1 MEAFENARKFI
12 YKNARPLDLARWQY
26 HFENGSREAVLQAL
40 QFYQNEDGGYGHG
53 LEPDHWNP
61 NSTPI
66 AVWEA
71 CRILKELECLHS
83 TNPQVQGILRYLAS
97 GKEFSEGKWFN
108 QVPST
113 VSYPHA
119 IWWESPVGV
128 PADNPT
134 VSLAGMI
141 LKTGETTLYQKAQE
155 IVETAVASFLKEP
168 TSEMH
173 TLVVYLEL
181 LQDCEEIQYQPV
193 LANERFREILFQQIR
208 HTVSNEPEE
217 WFTSYVSKPSNFF
230 FTREQLLGIFSE
242 ELCKKEAQEILKY
255 QQEDGSFVIPWQW
268 GTDYPEFFI
277 SKQWWKSITII
288 KNFLFLQAFLDESF

>member
-1 MEAFENARKFI
+1 M
-12 YKNARPLDLARWQY
+12 
-26 HFENGSREAVLQAL
+26 
-40 QFYQNEDGGYGHG
+40 
-53 LEPDHWNP
+53 
-61 NSTPI
+61 
-66 AVWEA
+66 
-71 CRILKELECLHS
+71 
-83 TNPQVQGILRYLAS
+83 
-97 GKEFSEGKWFN
+97 
-108 QVPST
+108 
-113 VSYPHA
+113 
-119 IWWESPVGV
+119 GV

-134 VSLAGMI
+134 VSLAGTI
-141 LKTGETTLYQKAQE
+141 LRTGATTLYQKAQA
-155 IVETAVASFLKEP
+155 IAETAVASFLNEP

-242 ELCKKEAQEILKY
+242 ELCKKEAQKILEH
-255 QQEDGSFVIPWQW
+255 QQADGSFVIPWQW

-277 SKQWWKSITII
+277 SKQWWKSIAII
-288 KNFLFLQAFLDESF
+288 KIFCFCGLF